1 MRGASGLEHDV
12 AAARPA
18 AGYLNQ
24 PGECRW
30 KTEWWHC
37 LIPIFGIVFGI
48 IVAIVAI
55 VTSHRE
61 KIQRAELRH
70 KERLAAI
77 EKGLELPPE
86 IEDPDEVGKR
96 SRAGSLRSGLIG
108 LAVGIV
114 LYFALDQ
121 LVGSRIAL
129 FGLIPAA
136 VGLANLHFLLH
147 RRPQEQANGNGGA
160 IVK

>member
-1 MRGASGLEHDV
+1 MEDGMV
-12 AAARPA
+12 ALFVP
-18 AGYLNQ
+18 L
-24 PGECRW
+24 
-30 KTEWWHC
+30 
-37 LIPIFGIVFGI
+37 FGIVFGI

-61 KIQRAELRH
+61 KIQRTELRH

-77 EKGLELPPE
+77 EKGLELPSE
-86 IEDPDEVGKR
+86 MEDPDEVGRR

-121 LVGSRIAL
+121 LVGLRIAL

-136 VGLANLHFLLH
+136 VGLANLIFYFIEG
-147 RRPQEQANGNGGA
+147 RKTPANGNGGA